1 MDGKC
6 NIDNNCYFINFPRIC
21 LLVHKE
27 ILIYGK
33 QREEKKTTRK
43 KKKNDTR
50 KKISFFLT
58 SFCTFI
64 IKQITALAL

>member
-43 KKKNDTR
+43 KKRTIQER
-50 KKISFFLT
+50 RYHFSLQV
-58 SFCTFI
+58 S
-64 IKQITALAL
+64 AHL